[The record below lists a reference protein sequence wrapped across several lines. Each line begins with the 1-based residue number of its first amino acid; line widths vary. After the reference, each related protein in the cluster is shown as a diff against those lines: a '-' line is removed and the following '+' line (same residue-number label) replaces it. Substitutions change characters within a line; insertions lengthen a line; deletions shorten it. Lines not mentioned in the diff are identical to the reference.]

1 MIYFI
6 VWIAIGLLFHLLS
19 FTIVLNSNKLLELDD
34 PLLNDFTNDIITFL
48 ITLIMFIL
56 LGPLVLLFL
65 IKKSTS
71 N

>member
-6 VWIAIGLLFHLLS
+6 VWMAIGLLFHLLS
-19 FTIVLNSNKLLELDD
+19 FTIVLNRNKLLDD
-34 PLLNDFTNDIITFL
+34 PLLNDFTNDISIFL
-48 ITLIMFIL
+48 ITVIMFIL